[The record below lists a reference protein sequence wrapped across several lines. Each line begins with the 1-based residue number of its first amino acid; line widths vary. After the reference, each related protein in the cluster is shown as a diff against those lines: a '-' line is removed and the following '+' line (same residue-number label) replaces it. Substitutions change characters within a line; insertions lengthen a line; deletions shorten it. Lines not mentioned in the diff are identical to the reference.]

1 MGYYLLDAETFADG
15 LRLLFFNPKN
25 DDWKE
30 ILDKDYRPYFF
41 VPHPLSKVDKGIID
55 EMAFKSSVEEKRD
68 LFSDQMVKVM
78 KVELHGFFD
87 PRLASRRFEKA
98 WEDEVPYILS
108 YVYDRG
114 LIFGAEHT
122 ILGDKVYPI
131 LEVREETK
139 ARFEEE
145 FSDVA
150 KTDPVKYR
158 LLKRLFA
165 LCSQAIP
172 HVNPKMLRIN
182 RKIDPDHYY
191 LAFMLSRVANLP
203 IPQAYSNRQVSI
215 WIKSILHNHLRRN
228 NILIPTSKELRK
240 SETKQTVKGALTFP
254 PESGVYFNTVVTD
267 FESLYP
273 SLIDVCNLSYETIN
287 CPHAVCKENRAP
299 GLNHH
304 ICKIRRGVYSVLIG
318 SIKDLRVR
326 WYKPLVRD
334 KTVPSKER
342 RLAQATSQLLKL
354 ILVSAYGVTIRMHGL
369 ARPSLAESI
378 TAYGRT
384 SLQATW
390 DLAKK
395 GGLKPIY
402 GDTDSIFLDDPHE
415 EQIEWL
421 IKTVKERLRLDLA
434 VDEQYSVCVLPRAM
448 KAYFGIK
455 RDGTPDIKGVTAI
468 KSNSPLFIQ
477 KVFRNC
483 VKEMAAVR
491 NHTEYEDSKKH
502 IHKVV
507 RAAIENLRSGKVPL
521 KDLEYTVEIHEDP
534 TDKLK
539 EKALHQPYQCAIQ
552 LIDSG
557 KHVKKGNTVRFVKV
571 KPFYYRGRTFTIKPT
586 EQLKNF
592 QEVTVEDYIRNL
604 KTALNQTFRSMNIKF
619 EEEEEKRK
627 TTLADFM

>member
-1 MGYYLLDAETFADG
+1 
-15 LRLLFFNPKN
+15 
-25 DDWKE
+25 
-30 ILDKDYRPYFF
+30 
-41 VPHPLSKVDKGIID
+41 
-55 EMAFKSSVEEKRD
+55 
-68 LFSDQMVKVM
+68 
-78 KVELHGFFD
+78 
-87 PRLASRRFEKA
+87 
-98 WEDEVPYILS
+98 
-108 YVYDRG
+108 
-114 LIFGAEHT
+114 
-122 ILGDKVYPI
+122 
-131 LEVREETK
+131 
-139 ARFEEE
+139 
-145 FSDVA
+145 
-150 KTDPVKYR
+150 
-158 LLKRLFA
+158 
-165 LCSQAIP
+165 
-172 HVNPKMLRIN
+172 
-182 RKIDPDHYY
+182 
-191 LAFMLSRVANLP
+191 
-203 IPQAYSNRQVSI
+203 
-215 WIKSILHNHLRRN
+215 
-228 NILIPTSKELRK
+228 
-240 SETKQTVKGALTFP
+240 
-254 PESGVYFNTVVTD
+254 
-267 FESLYP
+267 
-273 SLIDVCNLSYETIN
+273 
-287 CPHAVCKENRAP
+287 
-299 GLNHH
+299 
-304 ICKIRRGVYSVLIG
+304 
-318 SIKDLRVR
+318 
-326 WYKPLVRD
+326 
-334 KTVPSKER
+334 
-342 RLAQATSQLLKL
+342 
-354 ILVSAYGVTIRMHGL
+354 MHGL

-434 VDEQYSVCVLPRAM
+434 VDERYSVCVLPRAM

-491 NHTEYEDSKKH
+491 NHTEYEDSKKR

-592 QEVTVEDYIRNL
+592 QEVNVEDYIRNL